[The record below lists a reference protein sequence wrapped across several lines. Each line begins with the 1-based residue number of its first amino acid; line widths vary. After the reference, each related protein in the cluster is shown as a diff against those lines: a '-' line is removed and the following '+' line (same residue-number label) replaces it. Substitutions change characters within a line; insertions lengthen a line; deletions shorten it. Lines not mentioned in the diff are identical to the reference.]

1 MGVQQAGQAGHGC
14 LANISFICCLR
25 SGSLMTAGGVCLQ
38 SLNNNFAAEEGF
50 VGNKLAPMNPNYAEM
65 DLGQSTRPPPTASSY
80 QNSYSKPSA
89 SPPRSS
95 SPPKNDIPQDNQPD
109 AVDAIS
115 FYKQVKQVTD
125 AALMHTVQAPSR
137 GNAFLVLTWLCF
149 RCWSQTTSRSLQLTS
164 RHSMLVSRAWRRL

>member
-1 MGVQQAGQAGHGC
+1 MLMGVQQVGHGVWQ
-14 LANISFICCLR
+14 IYPFIWLPGF
-25 SGSLMTAGGVCLQ
+25 SKSHDSWGVCLQ

-65 DLGQSTRPPPTASSY
+65 DMGQSARPPPQASSY

-115 FYKQVKQVTD
+115 FYKQVKQV
-125 AALMHTVQAPSR
+125 MRPRSSQPNR
-137 GNAFLVLTWLCF
+137 RFLVVS
-149 RCWSQTTSRSLQLTS
+149 WSLP
-164 RHSMLVSRAWRRL
+164 